1 MKKTLFTRAIASIAA
16 VPLAFTQCLTVAN
29 AVSVSD
35 VDLADASVAAAKNEI
50 TLNGENGLLY
60 IAPDKGGASSDE
72 YFEVSKDE
80 KTATFEKES
89 IWNETVYAKL
99 ITSGNKTGDLDFSTY
114 YDRIIARSGNYK
126 DTTKAILQN
135 VETPHY
141 TVNADGDII
150 IKVHVNNITDTFAK
164 EGKQTITKTLKDLA
178 AQYGVEDYEPT
189 VTLFDDILIGG
200 DFTVTIKGSDLQ
212 EGTSISGDVQFRPL
226 DNPKN
231 IIYGTGVFDY
241 ALTQLNAL
249 KNEAKAEMAKYPQID
264 TTDAEKKINDSLSYY
279 EKQINRAKKTEENAQ
294 NYTTN
299 GVKSYDSADDV
310 LVAFEKSKYGQKLE
324 KRFNKQIPTCAEK
337 AAASQTFQKYFNQA
351 LAKANALAAPYV
363 VNITADELGTFA
375 EDISDITVEAAN
387 GKTTIT
393 GKFTDAE
400 KAEVE
405 TYFNDV
411 VLKEDGY
418 EDFKFEDSYKEF
430 TVEVDYSSVSNDKGG
445 KGSVDV
451 QIKRVVKAVKEEV
464 ETTTS
469 TSTSTT
475 DTTTSTSTTDT
486 TTSTSTTDTTTST
499 STTDT
504 TTSTSTTDT
513 TTSTSTTDTTTSTS
527 TTDTTTST
535 STTDTTTSTSTTDT
549 TTSTSTT
556 DTTTSTSTTDT
567 TTSTSTTDT
576 TTSTTTTTTGTVTTI
591 NYRYE
596 VVANTGYYCSIQKSF
611 NKKQIQS
618 VKLISEVVQLYIDN
632 DGNVIKNSDGEPLS
646 VVINPETAK
655 DVTDLV
661 DFGTATPANVFEYGK
676 AEFKHDLPLYAADN
690 ITDAFG
696 NVITVKGGRVTSADR
711 TYPVATVYVGVK
723 GDANLDFAVDSKDA
737 TVVLSWYTEK
747 ATGGGDIFAN
757 SQFVASYNEEG
768 VLVANEGADMNLDQ
782 LAAFLADVTNEI
794 DANNFMLDKN
804 ARTLNSIDASFILAL
819 YTEQST
825 STEKGVAPRELW
837 NKAMEGSSYVIND

>member
-35 VDLADASVAAAKNEI
+35 VDLADASVAATKNEI

-279 EKQINRAKKTEENAQ
+279 EKQINRAKSAEEKAQ
-294 NYTTN
+294 NFNTN

-363 VNITADELGTFA
+363 VNITADELGAFA

-418 EDFKFEDSYKEF
+418 ENFKFEDSYKEF
-430 TVEVDYSSVSNDKGG
+430 TVEVDYSSVSNNKGG

-464 ETTTS
+464 ETTTSTSTSTTDTTTSTSTTDTTTSTS

-535 STTDTTTSTSTTDT
+535 STSTSTTDT
-549 TTSTSTT
+549 TTT
-556 DTTTSTSTTDT
+556 
-567 TTSTSTTDT
+567 
-576 TTSTTTTTTGTVTTI
+576 TTTTTTGTVTTI

-676 AEFKHDLPLYAADN
+676 AEFKHDLPLYAAED

-696 NVITVKGGRVTSADR
+696 NVITIQGGRVTSADR

-737 TVVLSWYTEK
+737 TVVLSWYGEK
-747 ATGGGDIFAN
+747 ATGGNSAVFAN
-757 SQFVASYNEEG
+757 SPFVASYNDEG
-768 VLVANEGADMNLDQ
+768 VLVANEDADMNLDQ

-825 STEKGVAPRELW
+825 STEKGVAPREFW
-837 NKAMEGSSYVIND
+837 NKAMEGSPYVIND

>member
-279 EKQINRAKKTEENAQ
+279 EKQINRAKSAEEKAQ
-294 NYTTN
+294 NFNTN

-351 LAKANALAAPYV
+351 LAKANALADPYV
-363 VNITADELGTFA
+363 VNITADELGAFA

-411 VLKEDGY
+411 VLKKDGY
-418 EDFKFEDSYKEF
+418 ENFKFEDSYKEF

-451 QIKRVVKAVKEEV
+451 QIKRVVKAVKEEA

-535 STTDTTTSTSTTDT
+535 STNDTTTSTSTTDT

-556 DTTTSTSTTDT
+556 DTTTT
-567 TTSTSTTDT
+567 
-576 TTSTTTTTTGTVTTI
+576 TTTTTTGTVTTI

-676 AEFKHDLPLYAADN
+676 AEFKHDLPLYAAED

-696 NVITVKGGRVTSADR
+696 NVITIQGGRVTSADR

-737 TVVLSWYTEK
+737 TVVLSWYGEK
-747 ATGGGDIFAN
+747 ATGGNSAVFAN
-757 SQFVASYNEEG
+757 SPFVASYNDEG
-768 VLVANEGADMNLDQ
+768 VLVANEDADMNLDQ

-825 STEKGVAPRELW
+825 STEKGAAPREFW
-837 NKAMEGSSYVIND
+837 NKAMEGSPYVIND

>member
-264 TTDAEKKINDSLSYY
+264 TTDAEKKINDALSYY
-279 EKQINRAKKTEENAQ
+279 EKQINRAKNAEEKAQ
-294 NYTTN
+294 NFNTN
-299 GVKSYDSADDV
+299 GVKSYDSVDDV

-400 KAEVE
+400 KADVE

-418 EDFKFEDSYKEF
+418 ENFKFEDSYKEF

-513 TTSTSTTDTTTSTS
+513 TTT
-527 TTDTTTST
+527 
-535 STTDTTTSTSTTDT
+535 
-549 TTSTSTT
+549 
-556 DTTTSTSTTDT
+556 
-567 TTSTSTTDT
+567 
-576 TTSTTTTTTGTVTTI
+576 TTTTTTGTVTTI

-676 AEFKHDLPLYAADN
+676 AEFKHDLPLYAAED

-696 NVITVKGGRVTSADR
+696 NVITVKGGRVRSADR

-737 TVVLSWYTEK
+737 TVVLSWYGEK
-747 ATGGGDIFAN
+747 ATGGNTAVFAN

-804 ARTLNSIDASFILAL
+804 ARTLNSTDASFILAL

-825 STEKGVAPRELW
+825 STEKGAAPREFW
-837 NKAMEGSSYVIND
+837 NKAMEGSPYVIND

>member
-324 KRFNKQIPTCAEK
+324 RRFNKQIPTCAEK
-337 AAASQTFQKYFNQA
+337 GVATKTFKKYFDEA

-363 VNITADELGTFA
+363 VNITADELGAFA

-418 EDFKFEDSYKEF
+418 ENFKFEDSYKEF

-513 TTSTSTTDTTTSTS
+513 TTSTSTTDTTTT
-527 TTDTTTST
+527 
-535 STTDTTTSTSTTDT
+535 
-549 TTSTSTT
+549 
-556 DTTTSTSTTDT
+556 
-567 TTSTSTTDT
+567 
-576 TTSTTTTTTGTVTTI
+576 TTTTTTGTVTTI

-676 AEFKHDLPLYAADN
+676 AEFKHDLPLYAAEN

-696 NVITVKGGRVTSADR
+696 NVITVKGGRVRSADR

-747 ATGGGDIFAN
+747 ATGGGGIFAN

-804 ARTLNSIDASFILAL
+804 ARTLNSTDASFILAL

-825 STEKGVAPRELW
+825 STEKGAAPREFW
-837 NKAMEGSSYVIND
+837 NKAMEGSPYVIND

>member
-279 EKQINRAKKTEENAQ
+279 EKQINRAKNAEEKAQ
-294 NYTTN
+294 NFNTN
-299 GVKSYDSADDV
+299 GVKSYNSADDV

-337 AAASQTFQKYFNQA
+337 GVATKTFKKYFDEA

-363 VNITADELGTFA
+363 VNITADELGAFA

-418 EDFKFEDSYKEF
+418 ENFKFEDSYKEF

-469 TSTSTT
+469 TSTSTSTSTTDTSTSTT

-527 TTDTTTST
+527 TTDTTTT
-535 STTDTTTSTSTTDT
+535 
-549 TTSTSTT
+549 
-556 DTTTSTSTTDT
+556 
-567 TTSTSTTDT
+567 
-576 TTSTTTTTTGTVTTI
+576 TTTTTTGTVTTI

-596 VVANTGYYCSIQKSF
+596 VVAKNGYYCSIQKSF
-611 NKKQIQS
+611 NKNQIQS

-696 NVITVKGGRVTSADR
+696 NVITVKGGRVRSADR

-747 ATGGGDIFAN
+747 ATGGNTAVFAN

-804 ARTLNSIDASFILAL
+804 ARTLNSTDASFILAL

-825 STEKGVAPRELW
+825 STEKGAAPREFW
-837 NKAMEGSSYVIND
+837 NKAMEGSPYVIND

>member
-35 VDLADASVAAAKNEI
+35 VDLADASVAATKNEI

-279 EKQINRAKKTEENAQ
+279 EKQINRAKSAEEKAQ
-294 NYTTN
+294 NFNTN

-363 VNITADELGTFA
+363 VNITADELGAFA

-418 EDFKFEDSYKEF
+418 ENFKFEDSYKEF
-430 TVEVDYSSVSNDKGG
+430 TVEVDYSSVSNNKGG

-513 TTSTSTTDTTTSTS
+513 TTSTSTSTS
-527 TTDTTTST
+527 TTDTTTT
-535 STTDTTTSTSTTDT
+535 
-549 TTSTSTT
+549 
-556 DTTTSTSTTDT
+556 
-567 TTSTSTTDT
+567 
-576 TTSTTTTTTGTVTTI
+576 TTTTTTGTVTTI

-676 AEFKHDLPLYAADN
+676 AEFKHDLPLYAAED

-696 NVITVKGGRVTSADR
+696 NVITIQGGRVTSADR

-737 TVVLSWYTEK
+737 TVVLSWYGEK
-747 ATGGGDIFAN
+747 ATGGNSAVFAN
-757 SQFVASYNEEG
+757 SPFVASYNDEG
-768 VLVANEGADMNLDQ
+768 VLVANEDADMNLDQ

-825 STEKGVAPRELW
+825 STEKGVAPREFW
-837 NKAMEGSSYVIND
+837 NKAMEGSPYVIND

>member
-324 KRFNKQIPTCAEK
+324 RRFNKQIPTCAEK
-337 AAASQTFQKYFNQA
+337 GVATKTFKKYFDEA

-363 VNITADELGTFA
+363 VNITADELGAFA

-418 EDFKFEDSYKEF
+418 ENFKFEDSYKEF

-469 TSTSTT
+469 TSTSTSTSTTDTSTSTT

-527 TTDTTTST
+527 TTDTTT
-535 STTDTTTSTSTTDT
+535 
-549 TTSTSTT
+549 
-556 DTTTSTSTTDT
+556 
-567 TTSTSTTDT
+567 
-576 TTSTTTTTTGTVTTI
+576 TTTTTTGTVTTI

-611 NKKQIQS
+611 NKNQIQS

-676 AEFKHDLPLYAADN
+676 AEFKHDLPLYAAEN

-696 NVITVKGGRVTSADR
+696 NVITVKGGRVRSADR

-804 ARTLNSIDASFILAL
+804 ARTLNSTDASFILAL
-819 YTEQST
+819 YSIQAT
-825 STEKGVAPRELW
+825 STEKGAASRELW
-837 NKAMEGSSYVIND
+837 NKVMEGSPYVIND